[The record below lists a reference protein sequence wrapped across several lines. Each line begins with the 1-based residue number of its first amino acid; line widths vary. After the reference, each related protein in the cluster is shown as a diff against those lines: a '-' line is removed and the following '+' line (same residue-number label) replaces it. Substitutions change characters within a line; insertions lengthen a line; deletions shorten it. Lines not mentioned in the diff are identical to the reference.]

1 MKTSNWNSL
10 RNESWKIKKTQT
22 IIPFRYYINSQKPS
36 FIFSQ
41 YKPIKLY
48 LNHQDSGENMSM
60 SYFAVLLLKNGIKIT
75 VTLSTNPLYQA
86 ISIPYVQNL

>member
-1 MKTSNWNSL
+1 
-10 RNESWKIKKTQT
+10 
-22 IIPFRYYINSQKPS
+22 
-36 FIFSQ
+36 
-41 YKPIKLY
+41 
-48 LNHQDSGENMSM
+48 MSM